1 MKIVTI
7 MKNNV
12 TRYAIADD
20 TGKIVDDAQGYGY
33 STKQKANKALWW
45 KFNNGQ
51 HICDINVNWW
61 KKHKQLWLDINDFLM
76 TWQKEICLGEFTDEE
91 INEWCKTH
99 ASELNIDLPNKMLKF
114 MFSKHGSKMLNKA
127 LSQSK

>member
-7 MKNNV
+7 VKNNV

-51 HICDINVNWW
+51 RICDNNVNWW

-76 TWQKEICLGEFTDEE
+76 TWYKEICLGEFT
-91 INEWCKTH
+91 
-99 ASELNIDLPNKMLKF
+99 
-114 MFSKHGSKMLNKA
+114 
-127 LSQSK
+127 